1 MLDHTMAYFV
11 TGATGFIGRRLVEQL
26 LANRQGDVYVL
37 VRENSTGRLDDLV
50 ERWSMTAGASAAE
63 RVKPVIGDLRRPL
76 LGIEKEQVA
85 DLRGKV
91 DHFFHLAAVYDM
103 TAPAERNTAVN
114 VGGTTHA
121 VELAR
126 AIDAKHLHHVSSIAV
141 AGTFK
146 GVFDE
151 GMFDEGQRL
160 PSPYHRT
167 KYESERIVR
176 DQPYIPWRVYRPG
189 IVVGDSQT
197 GEMDKIDGPY
207 YFFKAIQRMRQLL
220 PEWVPLLG
228 IDLGYT
234 NVVPVDWVAGAL
246 EQIAHEPDLDGRAFH
261 LTDPR
266 PQRVDELINEL
277 AGIAHAPK
285 FALNIDK
292 RLLDPLPKWPLKLAL
307 ALPPL
312 RQARSLALR
321 DLGIP
326 EEVISH
332 MELVPRFDTRET
344 ARALAG
350 TPLEQPPAMQD
361 YLPRL
366 WDYWEREM
374 DNQLRR
380 GATLKQALDGK
391 HVLITGASSGIGRS
405 TALKV
410 AEAGGVPLLVARNVD
425 KLEEVRAEIVA
436 GGGTAY
442 VYAADIA
449 DIESIERL
457 LERVLADHRNIDMLV
472 NNAGRSIRRSIAL
485 SYDRFHDFERT
496 IQLNYFGAVKLIIG
510 LLPHMRERGSGHI
523 VNVSSIGV
531 QTNPPRFSAYVASKA
546 ALDAFTRVVASE
558 VIGDG
563 VTFTTI
569 HMPLVRTP
577 MIAPTKM
584 YDAFPAISPEEAADM
599 ICEALRA
606 RPKEMGTWMG
616 KFGEVAYTLSPSTV
630 DRLLHLAYRVFP
642 DSAAS
647 KGHADVEE
655 RASFEQIA
663 MATLTRG
670 VHW

>member
-1 MLDHTMAYFV
+1 
-11 TGATGFIGRRLVEQL
+11 
-26 LANRQGDVYVL
+26 
-37 VRENSTGRLDDLV
+37 
-50 ERWSMTAGASAAE
+50 
-63 RVKPVIGDLRRPL
+63 
-76 LGIEKEQVA
+76 
-85 DLRGKV
+85 
-91 DHFFHLAAVYDM
+91 
-103 TAPAERNTAVN
+103 
-114 VGGTTHA
+114 
-121 VELAR
+121 
-126 AIDAKHLHHVSSIAV
+126 
-141 AGTFK
+141 
-146 GVFDE
+146 
-151 GMFDEGQRL
+151 MFDEGQRL

-167 KYESERIVR
+167 KFESERIVR
-176 DQPYIPWRVYRPG
+176 EQPYVPWRVYRPG

-207 YFFKAIQRMRQLL
+207 YFFKAIQRMRHLL
-220 PEWVPLLG
+220 PEWVPLVGL
-228 IDLGYT
+228 DLGYT

-246 EQIAHEPDLDGRAFH
+246 EHIAHEPDLDGRAFH

-277 AGIAHAPK
+277 AAAAHAPR
-285 FALNIDK
+285 FAVSIDK
-292 RLLDPLPKWPLKLAL
+292 RLDRPAAEVAAARSPL

-312 RQARSLALR
+312 APGAQASRCASSASPRRCSRTWSSCRASTRARPRARSPAR
-321 DLGIP
+321 R
-326 EEVISH
+326 SSS
-332 MELVPRFDTRET
+332 RRRCTSTRRACGT
-344 ARALAG
+344 TGSARW
-350 TPLEQPPAMQD
+350 TPTCAAA
-361 YLPRL
+361 R
-366 WDYWEREM
+366 
-374 DNQLRR
+374 
-380 GATLKQALDGK
+380 TLKEALDGK
-391 HVLITGASSGIGRS
+391 HVMITGASSGIGRS

-410 AEAGGVPLLVARNVD
+410 AAAGGVPLLVARNVE

-436 GGGTAY
+436 AGGTAY
-442 VYAADIA
+442 VYAADLS

-457 LERVLADHRNIDMLV
+457 LERVLADHRNVDMLV

-599 ICEALRA
+599 ICEALRS
-606 RPKEMGTWMG
+606 RPKEMGTRMG
-616 KFGEVAYTLSPSTV
+616 KFGEVAYSLSPNTV

-647 KGHADVEE
+647 KGQHGRRGARLLRADRDGDADAGACTGSDGARV
-655 RASFEQIA
+655 AGMI
-663 MATLTRG
+663 G
-670 VHW
+670 P

>member
-1 MLDHTMAYFV
+1 MSYFV
-11 TGATGFIGRRLVEQL
+11 TGATGFIGRRLVERILEQ
-26 LANRQGDVYVL
+26 RQGTVYVL
-37 VRENSTGRLDDLV
+37 VRDKSTGRLEELI
-50 ERWSMTAGASAAE
+50 ERWSMVTGESARE
-63 RVKPVIGDLRRPL
+63 RVQPVFGDLRRPM
-76 LGIEKEQVA
+76 LGVEKEQVT

-91 DHFFHLAAVYDM
+91 EHFFHLAAVYDM

-126 AIDAKHLHHVSSIAV
+126 AIGAGRLHHVSSIAV
-141 AGTFK
+141 AGTYR
-146 GVFDE
+146 GVFAED
-151 GMFDEGQRL
+151 MFDEGQRL

-176 DQPYIPWRVYRPG
+176 EQPYVPWRVYRPG
-189 IVVGDSQT
+189 VVVGDSRT

-220 PEWVPLLG
+220 PEWAPLVGL
-228 IDLGYT
+228 DLGYT
-234 NVVPVDWVAGAL
+234 NVVPVDWVANAL
-246 EQIAHEPDLDGRAFH
+246 EYLAHEGDLDGRAFH

-266 PQRVDELINEL
+266 TQRVDELINEL
-277 AGIAHAPK
+277 AAAAHAPR
-285 FALNIDK
+285 FAVSVPKGI
-292 RLLDPLPKWPLKLAL
+292 LDPLPKWPLKLGL

-312 RQARSLALR
+312 RQVRKLALR
-321 DLGIP
+321 ELGIP
-326 EEVISH
+326 EEVLAH
-332 MELVPRFDTRET
+332 MELVPRFDTYET
-344 ARALAG
+344 TRALAG
-350 TPLEQPPAMQD
+350 TSLEQPPALHD
-361 YLPRL
+361 YVGRL
-366 WDYWEREM
+366 WDYWERDM
-374 DNQLRR
+374 DTQLRR
-380 GATLKQALDGK
+380 GATLRQALEGK

-410 AEAGGVPLLVARNVD
+410 AAAGGVPLLIARNVE

-442 VYAADIA
+442 VYAADIS
-449 DIESIERL
+449 DMDSIERL
-457 LERVLADHRNIDMLV
+457 LERVLADHRNVDMLV

-496 IQLNYFGAVKLIIG
+496 MQLNYFGAVKLIIG

-531 QTNPPRFSAYVASKA
+531 QANPPRFSAYVASKA
-546 ALDAFTRVVASE
+546 ALDAFARVVASE

-584 YDAFPAISPEEAADM
+584 YDAFPTLTPEEAADM

-616 KFGEVAYTLSPSTV
+616 KFGEVAYTLSPSAV

-647 KGHADVEE
+647 KGHKDIEE

>member
-1 MLDHTMAYFV
+1 MAYFV
-11 TGATGFIGRRLVEQL
+11 TGATGFIGRRLVERL
-26 LANRQGDVYVL
+26 LEKRQGKIYVL
-37 VRENSTGRLDDLV
+37 VRESSKGRLDELI
-50 ERWSMTAGASAAE
+50 ERWGMVVGSAAE
-63 RVKPVIGDLRRPL
+63 DRVEAVFGDLRRPL
-76 LGIEKEQVA
+76 LGLEKEQVA
-85 DLRGKV
+85 ELRGSIE
-91 DHFFHLAAVYDM
+91 DFFHLAAVYDM

-126 AIDAKHLHHVSSIAV
+126 ALDVKRLHHVSSIAV
-141 AGTFK
+141 AGEYK
-146 GVFDE
+146 GLFTE
-151 GMFDEGQRL
+151 EMFDEGQTL

-167 KYESERIVR
+167 KFESERIVR
-176 DQPYIPWRVYRPG
+176 EQPYVPWRVYRPG
-189 IVVGDSQT
+189 IVVGDSRT
-197 GEMDKIDGPY
+197 GEMDKVDGPY
-207 YFFKAIQRMRQLL
+207 YFFKAIQRMRHLL
-220 PEWVPLLG
+220 PEWVPLVGL
-228 IDLGYT
+228 DLGHT
-234 NVVPVDWVAGAL
+234 NVVPVDWVAGAM
-246 EQIAHEPDLDGRAFH
+246 EHIAHEPGLDGRAFH

-277 AGIAHAPK
+277 ASAAHAPR
-285 FALNIDK
+285 FAVSIDK
-292 RLLDPLPKWPLKLAL
+292 RLVDPLPKWPLAL
-307 ALPPL
+307 AVQLPPWRQL
-312 RQARSLALR
+312 RGLALR
-321 DLGIP
+321 QLGIP
-326 EEVISH
+326 GEVLAHI
-332 MELVPRFDTRET
+332 ELVPRFDTREA

-350 TPLEQPPAMQD
+350 SPLEQPPPLHD
-361 YLPRL
+361 YAARL

-374 DNQLRR
+374 DPDLGRGRTLR
-380 GATLKQALDGK
+380 QALEGR
-391 HVLITGASSGIGRS
+391 HVMITGASSGIGRA
-405 TALKV
+405 TAMKV
-410 AEAGGVPLLVARNVD
+410 AAAGGIPLLVARNVE

-436 GGGTAY
+436 AGGTAY

-449 DIESIERL
+449 DMESVERL
-457 LERVLADHRNIDMLV
+457 LERVLADHRNVDMLV

-485 SYDRFHDFERT
+485 SYNRFHDFERT

-510 LLPHMRERGSGHI
+510 LLPRMRERGFGHI
-523 VNVSSIGV
+523 VNISSIGV

-569 HMPLVRTP
+569 HMPLVRTA

-584 YDAFPAISPEEAADM
+584 YDAFPAISPDEAADM
-599 ICEALRA
+599 ICEALRS
-606 RPKEMGTWMG
+606 RPKHMGTRLG
-616 KFGEVAYTLSPSTV
+616 RFGEVAYTLSPSAV

-647 KGHADVEE
+647 KGERDVEE

>member
-1 MLDHTMAYFV
+1 MAYFV

-26 LANRQGDVYVL
+26 LDKRQGKVYVL
-37 VRENSTGRLDDLV
+37 VRENSKARLEDLI
-50 ERWSMTAGASAAE
+50 ERWSIVVGPSAAE
-63 RVKPVIGDLRRPL
+63 RVQPVVGDLRRPL
-76 LGIEKEQVA
+76 LGLEQDQVA
-85 DLRGKV
+85 ELRGKV
-91 DHFFHLAAVYDM
+91 THFFHLAAVYDM

-126 AIDAKHLHHVSSIAV
+126 AVDAKHLHHVSSIAV
-141 AGTFK
+141 AGTYK
-146 GVFDE
+146 GVFEED
-151 GMFDEGQRL
+151 MFDEGQRL
-160 PSPYHRT
+160 PSPYHLT
-167 KYESERIVR
+167 KFESERIVR
-176 DQPYIPWRVYRPG
+176 EQPYVPWRVYRPG
-189 IVVGDSQT
+189 IVVGDSKT
-197 GEMDKIDGPY
+197 GEMDKVDGPY

-220 PEWVPLLG
+220 PEWVPLVGL
-228 IDLGYT
+228 DLGHT

-246 EQIAHEPDLDGRAFH
+246 EHIAHESGLDGKAFH

-277 AGIAHAPK
+277 ATAAHAPR
-285 FALNIDK
+285 FAVSIDK
-292 RLLDPLPKWPLKLAL
+292 RLTDPLPKWPLTLA
-307 ALPPL
+307 AQLPPWRQL
-312 RQARSLALR
+312 RKLGLR
-321 DLGIP
+321 ELGIP
-326 EEVISH
+326 EQVVSH
-332 MELVPRFDTRET
+332 MELVPRFDTRE
-344 ARALAG
+344 AASALAG
-350 TPLEQPPAMQD
+350 SALEQPPPLHEYAS
-361 YLPRL
+361 RL

-374 DNQLRR
+374 DPDLRR
-380 GATLKQALDGK
+380 GRTLKEALEGRT
-391 HVLITGASSGIGRS
+391 VMITGASSGIGRS
-405 TALKV
+405 TAMKV
-410 AEAGGVPLLVARNVD
+410 AAAGGIPLLVARNVE
-425 KLEEVRAEIVA
+425 KLEEARAEIVA
-436 GGGTAY
+436 SGGTAY
-442 VYAADIA
+442 VYAADIS
-449 DIESIERL
+449 DMESIERL
-457 LERVLADHRNIDMLV
+457 LERVLADHRNVDMLV

-496 IQLNYFGAVKLIIG
+496 MQLNYFGAVKLIIG
-510 LLPHMRERGSGHI
+510 LLPRMRERGTGHI
-523 VNVSSIGV
+523 VNISSIGV

-599 ICEALRA
+599 ICEALRR
-606 RPKEMGTWMG
+606 RPKHMGTRLG
-616 KFGEVAYTLSPSTV
+616 RFGEVAYTLSPGAV

-647 KGHADVEE
+647 KGQRDVEE

>member
-1 MLDHTMAYFV
+1 MAYFV

-37 VRENSTGRLDDLV
+37 VRDSSTGRLDDLV

-85 DLRGKV
+85 ELRGKI

-126 AIDAKHLHHVSSIAV
+126 AVDAKCLHHVSSIAI
-141 AGTFK
+141 AGAYK
-146 GVFDE
+146 GVFAED
-151 GMFDEGQRL
+151 MFDEGQKL

-167 KYESERIVR
+167 KFESERIVR
-176 DQPYIPWRVYRPG
+176 EQPYVPWRVYRPG
-189 IVVGDSQT
+189 IVVGDSIT

-207 YFFKAIQRMRQLL
+207 YFFKAIQRLRQLL
-220 PEWVPLLG
+220 PEWVPLVGL
-228 IDLGYT
+228 DLGYT
-234 NVVPVDWVAGAL
+234 NVVPVDWVAAAL
-246 EQIAHEPDLDGRAFH
+246 EHIAHEPKLDGRAFS

-266 PQRVDELINEL
+266 PQRVEDLINEL
-277 AGIAHAPK
+277 AVVAHAPR
-285 FALNIDK
+285 FAVNIDK
-292 RLLDPLPKWPLKLAL
+292 RLTDPLPKWPLKLAF

-326 EEVISH
+326 PEVLAH
-332 MELVPRFDTRET
+332 MELVPRFDTRE
-344 ARALAG
+344 AAHALAG
-350 TPLEQPPAMQD
+350 TPLEQPPLLRD
-361 YLPRL
+361 YVPRL

-391 HVLITGASSGIGRS
+391 YVLITGASSGIGRS

-442 VYAADIA
+442 VYAADIS
-449 DIESIERL
+449 DIDSIERL

-599 ICEALRA
+599 ICEALRS

-616 KFGEVAYTLSPSTV
+616 KFGEVAYTLSPSAV
-630 DRLLHLAYRVFP
+630 DRLLYLAYRVFP

-647 KGHADVEE
+647 KGHAEVEE
-655 RASFEQIA
+655 HVSFEQIA